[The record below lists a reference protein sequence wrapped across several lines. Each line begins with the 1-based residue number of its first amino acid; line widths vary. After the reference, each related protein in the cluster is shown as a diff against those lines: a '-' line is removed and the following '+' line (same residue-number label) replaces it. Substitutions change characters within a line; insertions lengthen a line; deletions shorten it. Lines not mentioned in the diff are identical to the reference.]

1 MNTVK
6 IVYDVQEE
14 VAKYVETSSKGLAL
28 LLYPQIKNGTLS
40 HGKVA
45 ELLGISKYDLISWYD
60 DLGLPYF
67 DLTPQE
73 VEEDV
78 RTLEK
83 MLEYGG
89 TCS

>member
-14 VAKYVETSSKGLAL
+14 VARYIETSTKGLAL
-28 LLYPQIKNGTLS
+28 LMFPQIKNGTLS

-45 ELLGISKYDLISWYD
+45 ELLGVNKFDLISWYD

-67 DLTPQE
+67 DVTPEE

-78 RTLEK
+78 ETLEK
-83 MLEYGG
+83 MLKRGG
-89 TCS
+89 TL